1 MVIPEGQFVLKT
13 VKNTGGKMSA
23 NRFLRVF
30 QIASRLKGKVRR
42 FLLCLFFPSRVQES
56 VRKREGECD
65 QCGACCKIVL
75 SCPFL
80 VEYGSHT
87 ECRIYNTFRPMACRS
102 FPLDQRDL
110 DDVNRQC
117 TYSFPN
123 KNPAEGREQLIV
135 PVWRTGKNEG

>member
-1 MVIPEGQFVLKT
+1 MFT
-13 VKNTGGKMSA
+13 
-23 NRFLRVF
+23 NRFLRVLL
-30 QIASRLKGKVRR
+30 IASRLKGKLRR

-56 VRKREGECD
+56 VQKREGECD

-80 VEYGSHT
+80 EEYGSHT
-87 ECRIYNTFRPMACRS
+87 ACRIYNTFRPMACRS

-110 DDVNRQC
+110 DDVGRQC

-123 KNPAEGREQLIV
+123 ENPAGGREQIIV
-135 PVWRTGKNEG
+135 PVWRTEKNEG